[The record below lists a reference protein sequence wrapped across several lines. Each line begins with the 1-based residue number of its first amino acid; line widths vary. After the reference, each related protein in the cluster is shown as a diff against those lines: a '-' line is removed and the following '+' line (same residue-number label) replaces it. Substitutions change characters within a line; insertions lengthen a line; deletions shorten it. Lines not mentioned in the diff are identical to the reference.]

1 MNKKNNQ
8 VLAGILTGLIVVFLS
23 TNYFKKNSKALLKTD
38 QITIDPSQISKI
50 TIKKPSPENEEITF
64 SKNSEDWLIS
74 NGTIRSKPKPSDMR
88 TLLSQLEAL
97 AIERLV
103 SKSKTQWATYQLE
116 DSMTTKVVVE
126 HLRGT
131 VTTLF
136 LGKTNNAVPTAR
148 PYNQYPSSPTTYIR
162 VDENPKIY
170 SIKGPLPSTLKRTFH
185 SWRKN
190 DFLALD
196 KKAVTNIQFN
206 YPDNVHFTLSKMGAG
221 WTVSGINAFR
231 NKFSGFMGRPSQPD
245 IGCDKGSFLPSC
257 LHGSRNL
264 LVSTNFDDVSKELS
278 TAFRYPI
285 CRGRGYG
292 QDGLREDGGVPHSD
306 LRALARALGARPVPS
321 A

>member
-64 SKNSEDWLIS
+64 SKKSEDWLIS
-74 NGTIRSKPKPSDMR
+74 NGTIRSKPKPGNMSTM
-88 TLLSQLEAL
+88 LSQLEAL
-97 AIERLV
+97 TIERLV

-116 DSMTTKVVVE
+116 DSMTTKVIVE
-126 HLRGT
+126 NLRGT
-131 VTTLF
+131 VTKLF
-136 LGKTNNAVPTAR
+136 LGKTNSAVPTAR

-170 SIKGPLPSTLKRTFH
+170 SIKGPLPSTLKRTFQ

-196 KKAVTNIQFN
+196 KKSVTNIQFN
-206 YPDNVHFTLSKMGAG
+206 YPDNVRFTLSKMGAT
-221 WTVSGINAFR
+221 WTVSGIDADSTKVAAYLNRMVYKENSEFADDFTPTLEPDYR
-231 NKFSGFMGRPSQPD
+231 LKIKGNNMEEILIEGYKSAVPGKFYLHSSMNPSVFFKSDSAGIFKQLFVNKDTFISQ
-245 IGCDKGSFLPSC
+245 LP
-257 LHGSRNL
+257 
-264 LVSTNFDDVSKELS
+264 E
-278 TAFRYPI
+278 
-285 CRGRGYG
+285 
-292 QDGLREDGGVPHSD
+292 
-306 LRALARALGARPVPS
+306 
-321 A
+321 